1 MKRPG
6 RRTKLLSQV
15 GALVAVLFALAILV
29 NGADSADPARLL
41 PYLRVRIDAFTGG
54 AEQFDDITMLGIR
67 VNSRKGGEKERREGL

>member
-29 NGADSADPARLL
+29 NGAALMFSTRA
-41 PYLRVRIDAFTGG
+41 YLRARIDAFTGG

>member
-29 NGADSADPARLL
+29 NGAA
-41 PYLRVRIDAFTGG
+41 
-54 AEQFDDITMLGIR
+54 QFDDITMLGIR

>member
-15 GALVAVLFALAILV
+15 GALVAVLFAL
-29 NGADSADPARLL
+29 
-41 PYLRVRIDAFTGG
+41 
-54 AEQFDDITMLGIR
+54 GIR